1 MNTNITD
8 VDFRSIPSS
17 EAEYPV
23 SGQFSFYGMRLL
35 ASRPTPN
42 LGDQGIPLRP
52 APTP

>member
-8 VDFRSIPSS
+8 VDFRSIYSS

-23 SGQFSFYGMRLL
+23 SEQYSFYGMKLL
-35 ASRPTPN
+35 ASRPTPS
-42 LGDQGIPLRP
+42 LGDQGTLRL